1 MFCFLFLSLSGH
13 NGDNGGVIILF
24 INFLAGGIA
33 ANLVLVVVFDGG
45 GDGHNMDMEQDLD
58 WRTWRR
64 EKNRWMWC
72 GGATSQWSIEID
84 RRAFF

>member
-1 MFCFLFLSLSGH
+1 MVVFFFCFLFLSLSGH

-45 GDGHNMDMEQDLD
+45 GDGHNMDMEQDLKEGKQQVD
-58 WRTWRR
+58 VVWRS
-64 EKNRWMWC
+64 N
-72 GGATSQWSIEID
+72 
-84 RRAFF
+84 